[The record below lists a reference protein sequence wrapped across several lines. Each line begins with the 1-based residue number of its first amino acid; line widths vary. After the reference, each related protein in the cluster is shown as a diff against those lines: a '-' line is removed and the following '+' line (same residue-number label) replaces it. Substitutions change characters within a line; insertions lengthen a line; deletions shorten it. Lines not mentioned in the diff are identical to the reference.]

1 MKRLTSD
8 QSWLG
13 AAIQNVIDRVLAVF
27 GKDPDKGALMD
38 YEYICPR
45 CGEELKKGKCLKCGY
60 EVKR

>member
-13 AAIQNVIDRVLAVF
+13 SAIQNVIDLVLAVF

-38 YEYICPR
+38 YKLICPR
-45 CGEELKKGKCLKCGY
+45 CGEELEKGKCPKCGY
-60 EVKR
+60 ETKS